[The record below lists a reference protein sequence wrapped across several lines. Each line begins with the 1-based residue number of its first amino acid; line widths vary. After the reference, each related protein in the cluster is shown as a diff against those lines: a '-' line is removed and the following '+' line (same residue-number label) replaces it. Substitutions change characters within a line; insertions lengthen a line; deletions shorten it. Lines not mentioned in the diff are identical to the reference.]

1 MKRSRLALAAATVLL
16 LVALS
21 LSWAHGG
28 GRGGGGGGE
37 GLSPEQLLGYLAL
50 SPDIMLTDEQLLN
63 ARNVLR
69 ASYAEHLSIR
79 NSMGGGNND
88 VREAQR
94 VMAELQKTMT
104 DAVSVLLSKDQR
116 ARMKT
121 GIEQTS
127 SRGRGRG
134 RR

>member
-16 LVALS
+16 LLLLS
-21 LSWAHGG
+21 LSWAQDGR
-28 GRGGGGGGE
+28 RGGGG

-79 NSMGGGNND
+79 NSMGGGNID

-94 VMAELQKTMT
+94 VMAELQKRPAEFA
-104 DAVSVLLSKDQR
+104 DS
-116 ARMKT
+116 
-121 GIEQTS
+121 
-127 SRGRGRG
+127 
-134 RR
+134 

>member
-1 MKRSRLALAAATVLL
+1 MKRSRLALAAATVILT
-16 LVALS
+16 LS
-21 LSWAHGG
+21 LSWAQDWR
-28 GRGGGGGGE
+28 RGGGGGGG

-79 NSMGGGNND
+79 NSMGGGNTD